1 MEVFLLETIMI
12 YNDLTRKKEPFIPQK
27 EGKVGIYTCGPTVYD
42 YFHIGNARPFIV
54 FDAFRRFLETQ
65 GYEVTFVQNF
75 TDIDDKMIKRAK
87 ELNITVPQLAERYI
101 KAYYEDADALGIKR
115 PTVAPRATEHIED
128 IIALIEK
135 IIKNNHAYVANGD
148 VYFDVQSFPEY
159 GKLSKQS
166 LEELQSGARIE
177 INPNKKHPLDFALW
191 KAKKPGEPSW
201 PSPWG
206 EGRPGWHIECSAMA
220 IKYLGETIDIHAGG
234 SDLIFPHHEN
244 EIAQAEAATGKPFV
258 KYWMHNGYLMI
269 NAEKMSKSLGNFLTA
284 REARKKFHPAAIRLF
299 MLSAHYRTPLN
310 FSVENLINAA
320 KGAERIRNCWNEL
333 VQAEALSENLGNL
346 SEETK
351 AINYLQE
358 KFDANLKDDF
368 NTAGAIGVL
377 FEAVKSINQA
387 LTQERKLDKNF
398 IESAKAFMEYAD
410 NILGIIDISDTL
422 KMEGDTNELDEDLI
436 NALVKEREEARKKK
450 DFSKADE
457 IRDKLSSM
465 GIILE
470 DTPSG
475 TRWKRALL

>member
-1 MEVFLLETIMI
+1 MGTIMI
-12 YNDLTRKKEPFIPQK
+12 YNDLTRKKEPFISQK

-115 PTVAPRATEHIED
+115 PTVAPRATEHIDD
-128 IIALIEK
+128 IITLIEK
-135 IIKNNHAYVANGD
+135 IIKSNHAYVVNGD

-310 FSVENLINAA
+310 FSVENLINAS
-320 KGAERIRNCWNEL
+320 KGAERMRNCWNEL

-351 AINYLQE
+351 VINYLRE

-387 LTQERKLDKNF
+387 LAQESKLDKNF
-398 IESAKAFMEYAD
+398 IESAKAFMEYVD
-410 NILGIIDISDTL
+410 NILGIIDISDKL
-422 KMEGDTNELDEDLI
+422 KIEGYTNELDEDLI
-436 NALVKEREEARKKK
+436 NALIKEREEARKKK

>member
-1 MEVFLLETIMI
+1 LGTIMI
-12 YNDLTRKKEPFIPQK
+12 YNDLTRKKEPFISQK

-115 PTVAPRATEHIED
+115 PTVAPRATEHIDD
-128 IIALIEK
+128 IITLIEK
-135 IIKNNHAYVANGD
+135 IIKSNHAYVVNGD

-310 FSVENLINAA
+310 FSVENLINAS
-320 KGAERIRNCWNEL
+320 KGAERMRNCWNEL

-351 AINYLQE
+351 VINYLRE

-387 LTQERKLDKNF
+387 LAQESKLDKNF
-398 IESAKAFMEYAD
+398 IESAKAFMEYVD
-410 NILGIIDISDTL
+410 NILGIIDISDKL
-422 KMEGDTNELDEDLI
+422 KIEGYTNELDEDLI
-436 NALVKEREEARKKK
+436 NALIKEREEARKKK

>member
-1 MEVFLLETIMI
+1 MI
-12 YNDLTRKKEPFIPQK
+12 YNDLTRKKEPFISQK

-115 PTVAPRATEHIED
+115 PTVAPRATEHIDD
-128 IIALIEK
+128 IITLIEK
-135 IIKNNHAYVANGD
+135 IIKSNHAYVVNGD

-310 FSVENLINAA
+310 FSVENLINAS
-320 KGAERIRNCWNEL
+320 KGAERMRNCWNEL

-351 AINYLQE
+351 VINYLRE

-387 LTQERKLDKNF
+387 LAQESKLDKNF
-398 IESAKAFMEYAD
+398 IESAKAFMEYVD
-410 NILGIIDISDTL
+410 NILGIIDISDKL
-422 KMEGDTNELDEDLI
+422 KIEGYTNELDEDLI
-436 NALVKEREEARKKK
+436 NALIKEREEARKKK

>member
-1 MEVFLLETIMI
+1 LETITI
-12 YNDLTRKKEPFIPQK
+12 YNDLTRTKEPLVTQK
-27 EGKVGIYTCGPTVYD
+27 KGKVGIYTCGPTVYD

-54 FDAFRRFLETQ
+54 FDAFRRFLEAQ

-75 TDIDDKMIKRAK
+75 TDIDDKMINRAK
-87 ELNITVPQLAERYI
+87 ELGITVPQLAEKFI
-101 KAYYEDADALGIKR
+101 EAYYEDADALGIKR
-115 PTVAPRATEHIED
+115 PTVAPRATEHIDE
-128 IIALIEK
+128 IISLIEK
-135 IIKNNHAYVANGD
+135 IMKNGHAYVVNGD
-148 VYFDVQSFPEY
+148 VYFDVQSYPEY
-159 GKLSKQS
+159 GKLSKQT
-166 LEELQSGARIE
+166 LEELQSGARVE

-220 IKYLGETIDIHAGG
+220 IKYLGETIDIHTGG
-234 SDLIFPHHEN
+234 SDLVFPHHEN

-284 REARKKFHPAAIRLF
+284 REARKKFHPVAIRLF

-310 FSVENLINAA
+310 FSVENLINSA

-333 VQAEALSENLGNL
+333 LNAEERCYDSGT
-346 SEETK
+346 SMGETET
-351 AINYLQE
+351 INSLKE
-358 KFDANLKDDF
+358 KFDSNLKDDF

-377 FEAVKSINQA
+377 FEAVKIVNQV
-387 LTQERKLDKNF
+387 LKGNNFDKNF
-398 IESAKAFMEYAD
+398 IDSAKALMRYAD
-410 NILGIIDISDTL
+410 EILGIIDINNTL
-422 KMEGDTNELDEDLI
+422 KAENESTELNEELINELI
-436 NALVKEREEARKKK
+436 REREEARKQRN
-450 DFSKADE
+450 FAKADE

-465 GIILE
+465 GIVLE

-475 TRWKRALL
+475 TRWKRALH

>member
-1 MEVFLLETIMI
+1 LETITI
-12 YNDLTRKKEPFIPQK
+12 YNDLTRKKEPLIPQK
-27 EGKVGIYTCGPTVYD
+27 KGKVGIYTCGPTVYD

-54 FDAFRRFLETQ
+54 FDAFRRFLEAQ

-75 TDIDDKMIKRAK
+75 TDIDDKMINRAK
-87 ELNITVPQLAERYI
+87 ELGITVPQLAERFI

-115 PTVAPRATEHIED
+115 PTVAPRATEHIDE

-135 IIKNNHAYVANGD
+135 IMENGHAYVVNGD
-148 VYFDVQSFPEY
+148 VYFDVQSYPEY
-159 GKLSKQS
+159 GKLSKQT
-166 LEELQSGARIE
+166 LEELQSGARVE

-234 SDLIFPHHEN
+234 SDLVFPHHEN

-284 REARKKFHPAAIRLF
+284 REARKKFHPVAIRLF

-310 FSVENLINAA
+310 FSVENLINSA

-333 VQAEALSENLGNL
+333 LSAEECGYNSGASMG
-346 SEETK
+346 ETE
-351 AINYLQE
+351 AINSLKE
-358 KFDANLKDDF
+358 KFDSNLKDDF

-377 FEAVKSINQA
+377 FEAVKIINQV
-387 LTQERKLDKNF
+387 LKGNNFDKNF
-398 IESAKAFMEYAD
+398 IDSAKAFMRYAD
-410 NILGIIDISDTL
+410 EILGIIDINDTL
-422 KMEGDTNELDEDLI
+422 KAGDESTELDEELI
-436 NALVKEREEARKKK
+436 NGLIKEREEARKQKN
-450 DFSKADE
+450 FAKADE

-465 GIILE
+465 GIVIE

-475 TRWKRALL
+475 TRWKRALH

>member
-1 MEVFLLETIMI
+1 MGTIMI
-12 YNDLTRKKEPFIPQK
+12 YNDLTRKKEPFISQK

-115 PTVAPRATEHIED
+115 PTVAPRATEHIDD
-128 IIALIEK
+128 IITLIEK
-135 IIKNNHAYVANGD
+135 IIKSNHAYVVNGD

-269 NAEKMSKSLGNFLTA
+269 NTEKMSKSLGNFLTA

-310 FSVENLINAA
+310 FSVENLINAS
-320 KGAERIRNCWNEL
+320 KGAERMRNCWNEL

-351 AINYLQE
+351 VINYLRE

-387 LTQERKLDKNF
+387 LAQESKLDKNF
-398 IESAKAFMEYAD
+398 IESAKAFMEYVD
-410 NILGIIDISDTL
+410 NILGIIDISDKL
-422 KMEGDTNELDEDLI
+422 KIEGYTNELDEDLI
-436 NALVKEREEARKKK
+436 NALIKEREEARKKK

>member
-1 MEVFLLETIMI
+1 MGTIMI

-115 PTVAPRATEHIED
+115 PTVAPRATEHIDD
-128 IIALIEK
+128 IITLIEK
-135 IIKNNHAYVANGD
+135 IIKSNHAYVVNGD

-310 FSVENLINAA
+310 FSVENLINAS
-320 KGAERIRNCWNEL
+320 KGAERMRNCWNEL

-351 AINYLQE
+351 VINYLRE

-387 LTQERKLDKNF
+387 LAQESKLDKNF
-398 IESAKAFMEYAD
+398 IESAKAFMEYVD
-410 NILGIIDISDTL
+410 NILGIIDISDKL
-422 KMEGDTNELDEDLI
+422 KIEGYTNELDEDLI
-436 NALVKEREEARKKK
+436 NALIKEREEARKKK

>member
-1 MEVFLLETIMI
+1 
-12 YNDLTRKKEPFIPQK
+12 
-27 EGKVGIYTCGPTVYD
+27 
-42 YFHIGNARPFIV
+42 
-54 FDAFRRFLETQ
+54 
-65 GYEVTFVQNF
+65 
-75 TDIDDKMIKRAK
+75 
-87 ELNITVPQLAERYI
+87 
-101 KAYYEDADALGIKR
+101 
-115 PTVAPRATEHIED
+115 
-128 IIALIEK
+128 
-135 IIKNNHAYVANGD
+135 
-148 VYFDVQSFPEY
+148 
-159 GKLSKQS
+159 
-166 LEELQSGARIE
+166 
-177 INPNKKHPLDFALW
+177 
-191 KAKKPGEPSW
+191 
-201 PSPWG
+201 
-206 EGRPGWHIECSAMA
+206 MA

-436 NALVKEREEARKKK
+436 NALVKEREEARKRKI
-450 DFSKADE
+450 FP
-457 IRDKLSSM
+457 RPTRL
-465 GIILE
+465 GINF
-470 DTPSG
+470 
-475 TRWKRALL
+475 LLWE

>member
-1 MEVFLLETIMI
+1 LETIMI

-310 FSVENLINAA
+310 FSVENLINAS
-320 KGAERIRNCWNEL
+320 KGAERMRNCWNEL

-351 AINYLQE
+351 VINYLRE

-387 LTQERKLDKNF
+387 LAQESKLDKNF
-398 IESAKAFMEYAD
+398 IESAKAFMEYVD
-410 NILGIIDISDTL
+410 NILGIIDISDKL
-422 KMEGDTNELDEDLI
+422 KIEGYTNELDEDLI
-436 NALVKEREEARKKK
+436 NALIKEREEARKKK